1 MPSPAQPAP
10 SQEPAAGPHCIEVCE
25 CGVWDTQDMADNL
38 PDALA
43 LASSLCQTLPDD
55 KIRISTP
62 DNRIL

>member
-1 MPSPAQPAP
+1 
-10 SQEPAAGPHCIEVCE
+10 
-25 CGVWDTQDMADNL
+25 MADNL
-38 PDALA
+38 PDAIL